1 MTFRFRT
8 CLDSWHFVSSKCVA
22 CLVLF
27 WIILSM
33 GLNLFPGDQ
42 YVLLFALHMT
52 MPKCCIM
59 IISETRKSCTGETI
73 HHDNHIQLLRDNFSL
88 GRWFTWF
95 IYRCYSLFSHNS
107 ALLSLFMTYFGN
119 TMESWTN
126 ACQEQEQ
133 ELLTIRKLLVLW
145 ANVCPLLV
153 LLCFVFICFGFFL
166 ISFSHH
172 GVIWFLID

>member
-1 MTFRFRT
+1 M
-8 CLDSWHFVSSKCVA
+8 V
-22 CLVLF
+22 
-27 WIILSM
+27 
-33 GLNLFPGDQ
+33 LNLFPGYQ

-73 HHDNHIQLLRDNFSL
+73 HHDNHIQLLRDDFNL

-107 ALLSLFMTYFGN
+107 ALLSLFMIYYGN
-119 TMESWTN
+119 MMESWTN

-133 ELLTIRKLLVLW
+133 ELLTIRKLLILW
-145 ANVCPLLV
+145 ANVCPLF
-153 LLCFVFICFGFFL
+153 CFALFCIYLFWVFFNFF
-166 ISFSHH
+166 
-172 GVIWFLID
+172 